1 MTAQERGLGR
11 RWFDEVWNNG
21 RRDAIAEMLSP
32 DAVLHEA
39 GIDSVGPEGF
49 YPLFD
54 RLSAAFSEINVSTD
68 DVIVDGDKICVRWS
82 FSGKHTGGGLG
93 FAATGGV
100 VHTTGITIM
109 RVADGMLIEGWQNWD
124 MLGMIQQI
132 QGSPK
137 AVTYVGA
144 PSQVAAAD

>member
-1 MTAQERGLGR
+1 MTEQERDLGR
-11 RWFDEVWNNG
+11 RWFEEVWNKG
-21 RRDAIAEMLSP
+21 RREAVAEMLLP

-39 GIDSVGPEGF
+39 GIDSVGPVGF

-54 RLSAAFSEINVSTD
+54 RLSAAFSDIHVSTD

-93 FAATGGV
+93 FAATGVV
-100 VHTTGITIM
+100 VHTTGNTIM

-124 MLGMIQQI
+124 MLGLIQQI

-137 AVTYVGA
+137 AATYVGA
-144 PSQVAAAD
+144 PSQL